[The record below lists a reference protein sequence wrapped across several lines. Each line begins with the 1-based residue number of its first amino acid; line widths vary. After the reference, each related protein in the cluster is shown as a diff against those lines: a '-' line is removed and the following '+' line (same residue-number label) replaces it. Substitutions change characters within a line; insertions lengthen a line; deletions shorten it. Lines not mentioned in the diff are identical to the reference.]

1 MTNLIGL
8 YYPFPEFQDD
18 AWIKF
23 AALYWDKLGRIVPY
37 YYTPQDSK
45 VVRQLREELNLIE
58 NFEPV
63 KEDQHLVDQMFL
75 SLINTY
81 EKDLIKLYGV
91 LRLPKAKP
99 VGDPNVLLKSELGTT
114 LGDRGLALPYSLST
128 EMIVSLHPKFFHIYM
143 EVLAERMAS
152 ARQFHLVTDNLMDY
166 VATSGYTFDRLVQ
179 ALLQPNDP
187 RPGLVASSPRV
198 DELEIQMAIIA
209 LQSVVPRNI
218 ANVPTKKIIKL
229 RKQYRDEMTVFQT
242 YIHDFVTGLETLQ
255 EINDPV
261 ALKAHLEVEYEKK
274 LKHQLNDL
282 KRYLQSLGIATV
294 MGALNIRA
302 ALPPL
307 LTSAGEYLTQ
317 AHLTPI
323 NPVIVGAGAVAF
335 SVFPV
340 IQRKQ
345 QEARQ
350 MVRPSPAAYLLYAQE
365 NLTPA
370 NLVSQVTQ
378 RARQM
383 LFRV

>member
-1 MTNLIGL
+1 MANLIGL
-8 YYPFPEFQDD
+8 YYPFTEFQDD

-23 AALYWDKLGRIVPY
+23 AALYWDKLGRIVPQGYQPHDSQTVQRLIGELDFIQNFRPLDEEQQSVNAKFY
-37 YYTPQDSK
+37 YLIYHYPFELKKFYGAFVGHVIGDAAIPKESLLAATLASK
-45 VVRQLREELNLIE
+45 
-58 NFEPV
+58 
-63 KEDQHLVDQMFL
+63 
-75 SLINTY
+75 
-81 EKDLIKLYGV
+81 
-91 LRLPKAKP
+91 
-99 VGDPNVLLKSELGTT
+99 
-114 LGDRGLALPYSLST
+114 GLALTTARLDHDQD
-128 EMIVSLHPKFFHIYM
+128 IIGVHPKFFHIYM
-143 EVLAERMAS
+143 EVLATEMAS
-152 ARQFHLVTDNLMDY
+152 ARQLRLVSDNELDY
-166 VATSGYTFDRLVQ
+166 LASSGYTFERLVQ
-179 ALLQPNDP
+179 ALLRPDDPQPHLLEAS
-187 RPGLVASSPRV
+187 PGA
-198 DELEIQMAIIA
+198 EEIEMQLATIA
-209 LQSVVPRNI
+209 LQSVLPQNL
-218 ANVPTKKIIKL
+218 ASVPTEKIIKL
-229 RKQYRDEMTVFQT
+229 RKQHRDEMTVFQT

-274 LKHQLNDL
+274 LKPQLSDF
-282 KRYLQSLGIATV
+282 KRCLQSLGIDTV

-335 SVFPV
+335 SVFPI
-340 IQRKQ
+340 IQMKQ

-350 MVRPSPAAYLLYAQE
+350 IVRSSPVAYLLYAQE